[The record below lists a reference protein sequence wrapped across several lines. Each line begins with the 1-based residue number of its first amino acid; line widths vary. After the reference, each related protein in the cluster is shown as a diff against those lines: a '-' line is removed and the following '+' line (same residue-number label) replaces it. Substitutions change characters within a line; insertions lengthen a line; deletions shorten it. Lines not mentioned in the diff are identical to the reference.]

1 MFPKNNFDKIRKQL
15 IAYSEKREE
24 IIKASRDVLRF
35 SKIAIS
41 SLHRNES
48 KEAEKHIKNAE
59 ALIKKI
65 KSSAALDVKLAVVGA
80 YSIAMQEYVEAK
92 TFLHFVKTK
101 TLLDLDSLA
110 VEPEDYLMGLSDLTG
125 ELARSA
131 VLKTISKNYPD
142 VHLVRDF
149 VAGIHDF
156 FLTLDMGN
164 GELRKKYDA
173 IKWNLKKIEDII
185 YDIETKSGKHEH
197 HTHHH
202 SSSEFVENNRD

>member
-1 MFPKNNFDKIRKQL
+1 MVHIMFSTKNFEKIRKQL
-15 IAYSEKREE
+15 VLYSQKRED

-41 SLHRNES
+41 SLHRNETR
-48 KEAEKHIKNAE
+48 EAEKHIKDAE

-80 YSIAMQEYVEAK
+80 YSVAMQEYVEAK
-92 TFLHFVKTK
+92 TFLHFIKTN
-101 TLLDLDSLA
+101 TLLDLDSLS

-131 VLKTISKNYPD
+131 VLKTISKNYPH
-142 VHLVRDF
+142 VRLVRDF

-185 YDIETKSGKHEH
+185 YDIETKNVHKHA
-197 HTHHH
+197 H
-202 SSSEFVENNRD
+202 SDSSRDE

>member
-1 MFPKNNFDKIRKQL
+1 MVEMFPSKNFEKIRKQL
-15 IAYSEKREE
+15 VAYSEKREE

-41 SLHRNES
+41 SLHRNDV
-48 KEAEKHIKNAE
+48 KEAEKHLSDAE
-59 ALIKKI
+59 TLLKKI
-65 KSSAALDVKLAVVGA
+65 KASAALDVKLAVVGA
-80 YSIAMQEYVEAK
+80 YSAAMQEYIEAK
-92 TFLHFVKTK
+92 TFFHFIKTK
-101 TLLDLDSLA
+101 KLLDLDSLGA
-110 VEPEDYLMGLSDLTG
+110 EPEDYLMGLSDLTG

-149 VAGIHDF
+149 AAGIHDF
-156 FLTLDMGN
+156 FLTLDLGN

-185 YDIETKSGKHEH
+185 YDIETKNIGNKHG
-197 HTHHH
+197 
-202 SSSEFVENNRD
+202 